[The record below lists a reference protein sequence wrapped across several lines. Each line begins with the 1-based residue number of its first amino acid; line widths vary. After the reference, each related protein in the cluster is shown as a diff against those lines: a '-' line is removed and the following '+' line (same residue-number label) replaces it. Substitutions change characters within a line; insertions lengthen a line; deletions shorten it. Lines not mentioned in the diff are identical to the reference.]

1 MGVQIV
7 SRKPHPT
14 ASGIEKIEYKIPAL
28 DKAGA
33 PTGAFKGEVL
43 TKTVYDPSIISDE
56 AFATMG
62 RQAAAEAQAAGR
74 LNREWV
80 GTAPN
85 GLEFRGYLGETG
97 AVRSFFPN
105 F

>member
-1 MGVQIV
+1 MIQHPSLDGVQTI
-7 SRKPHPT
+7 R
-14 ASGIEKIEYKIPAL
+14 YKIAAL
-28 DKAGA
+28 DKAGN
-33 PTGAFKGEVL
+33 PTGEYKAKIFE
-43 TKTVYDPSIISDE
+43 KTVYDPSIISDKLFLE
-56 AFATMG
+56 WG

-85 GLEFRGYLGETG
+85 GLEFRGYLDDTG
-97 AVRSFFPN
+97 AVKSYFPN

>member
-1 MGVQIV
+1 
-7 SRKPHPT
+7 
-14 ASGIEKIEYKIPAL
+14 
-28 DKAGA
+28 
-33 PTGAFKGEVL
+33 
-43 TKTVYDPSIISDE
+43 
-56 AFATMG
+56 MG